1 MGSTNAKVSQFFNKA
16 GIAPEFPALY
26 EICAKINDRRAE
38 IVLPRPAYN
47 FESIPLWDILSTQW

>member
-47 FESIPLWDILSTQW
+47 FESITL